1 VSDQGFIKIDR
12 GIVDHWVFKS
22 DPECRIW
29 IYIIHLG
36 NFDIGKKPIRVGGKE
51 MYLKRGEFCCTIQ
64 NVADFLLLDYSQVRR
79 CFDLFKRNNMIEKL
93 VEKGY
98 KIPYVAKVVNYDKW
112 QGIYQF
118 KHNQS
123 TINRQSKHNQPTFNL
138 QDKNNSNNYNNGYN
152 ENGKW
157 IYQCEVCEKQEIN
170 EFHNLVT
177 TCCDLQMTR
186 YSVEQAKHILTK

>member
-1 VSDQGFIKIDR
+1 MSDQGFIKIDR

-29 IYIIHLG
+29 LYVIWLG
-36 NFDIGKKPIRVGGKE
+36 QFDIGKKPIKVGGKE

-64 NVADFLLLDYSQVRR
+64 NVADFLQLDYNQVRR
-79 CFDLFKRNNMIEKL
+79 CFDLFKKNDMIEKI

-123 TINRQSKHNQPTFNL
+123 TINPQSKHNQSTFNL

-152 ENGKW
+152 DKGKW

-170 EFHNLVT
+170 EFHNLQI
-177 TCCDLQMTR
+177 TCCEKDMQRIEL
-186 YSVEQAKHILTK
+186 AKS